1 MQMNVDEEKKLVM
14 IWLSNAEKNDPVIRE
29 NLKPLYAEYKKKKYW
44 VAVFESGE
52 KELYQGTLDLL
63 AYNKRRC
70 AELAQNPYFKGTPIP
85 EKGLRYM
92 NVISGTMTN
101 DRHLGTLDFAFYTDR
116 DPDRIKAELA
126 VLFERIRAAIATLN

>member
-70 AELAQNPYFKGTPIP
+70 AELEVQK
-85 EKGLRYM
+85 EKKQRASQAM
-92 NVISGTMTN
+92 
-101 DRHLGTLDFAFYTDR
+101 
-116 DPDRIKAELA
+116 
-126 VLFERIRAAIATLN
+126 ER